1 MNEEEIAII
10 HGSGNVFADLDL
22 PDADEL
28 LIKADLVMQIS
39 DLIEMHGRARRA
51 TARLLGISQ
60 SELTALLR
68 GQLDDFSMG
77 RLLRFLNALD
87 RDVQIVVAPKS
98 PEHERGQ
105 VTVVSASG

>member
-1 MNEEEIAII
+1 MVT

-39 DLIEMHGRARRA
+39 ALIKSRRLTRA
-51 TARLLGISQ
+51 TVAQMLDISQ
-60 SELTALLR
+60 SDLAALLR
-68 GQLDDFSMG
+68 GQLDDFSKG
-77 RLLRFLNALD
+77 RLLCFLNALD
-87 RDVQIVVAPKS
+87 RDVRIVVMPKS
-98 PEHERGQ
+98 PEHAHGQ

>member
-1 MNEEEIAII
+1 MSEEAIAVI

-39 DLIEMHGRARRA
+39 GLIAARGLAPRM
-51 TARLLGISQ
+51 TARLLGINPP
-60 SELTALLR
+60 ELTALLR
-68 GQLDDFSMG
+68 GQLDDFSLG
-77 RLLRFLNALD
+77 HLLRFLNALD

-105 VTVVSASG
+105 VTVIGASG